1 MRCRRVA
8 GVAVVIGIW
17 SAGGLGSPGL
27 AWADPD
33 TTESASDS
41 TPSESNSTDTEP
53 DTKPDS
59 ESGTEATDP
68 EPEPEAEPEAPAHET
83 ETAEAE
89 PETRQDRKSTRRSA
103 TQRRALR
110 AESMVETRAETRI
123 ETQAETRPTT
133 STDTDTRTRTATA
146 EPPAA
151 RQTPG
156 AMPTA
161 TTALVATAKAPVKW
175 TSTLPN
181 PVIAIRY
188 AVNVVRSLV
197 GAVFAPFAAGAPAGP
212 VGPPSA
218 WALLAWVR
226 RELFNAGPRIE
237 DVGET
242 TQTSTGLVLGNAGIS
257 DPDGDPLKFTVVG
270 RPRNGGTVQIDE
282 TTGDFI
288 YRPTNAMAAVGGTDT
303 FTVVADDQRAG
314 VHWHGPLGILA
325 HIPIIGQLL
334 RPGGGHAV
342 ARTITVTVD
351 PVEGVDLSFPDDFYW
366 GVAHAGFQAEGGPGS
381 PVDPNSDWYKWV
393 HHPLNQWLGLTKGIP
408 ENGPGAYV
416 SYDSDAAL
424 ARDELGMNTFRMSIE
439 WSRIFPNSTAAVDIS
454 DEGGGVSLADL
465 QALAALADPVEVAHY
480 RAVFDALRA
489 HGLQPL
495 VTVNHF
501 TLPVWIHD
509 PITARPLIQLGLPTP
524 KAGWLSDQT
533 PVEFEKYAA
542 FLAWTYGDQ
551 VDNWVTL
558 NEPFPPL
565 LTQLLAIPGLVPSWP
580 PGVLRPDLAA
590 RFVINEAKGHVAAY
604 DAIHRWDDTAFVGIA
619 TNMIPARPANPVNA
633 NDIAAADAWNKVFN
647 QWVPNAVIDGW
658 VDANFD
664 GIKTA
669 DEIRPEF
676 ADKVDFLGVQ
686 YYGTQ
691 PMGGFGFA
699 PLPGYNFLQGI
710 PFRCQASSSTC
721 SDFNQPMEPGGF
733 REVLEVAASYGKP
746 LWITE
751 NGVADSGDTKR
762 PPYIVNHLAVVQD
775 MVAHGTDIIGYTYWS
790 FVDNVE
796 WADGYHL
803 QFGLYGS
810 DPGTPELER
819 TPKPASIAAISGIT
833 KANALPTSLLELY
846 LGLTRIAA

>member
-1 MRCRRVA
+1 MGSGRVA
-8 GVAVVIGIW
+8 SVAVVIGIW
-17 SAGGLGSPGL
+17 SAGGLGSAGP
-27 AWADPD
+27 AWADPG
-33 TTESASDS
+33 TESSATERSATDSASTSDS
-41 TPSESNSTDTEP
+41 APTSESESKPES
-53 DTKPDS
+53 KPDLQ
-59 ESGTEATDP
+59 AP
-68 EPEPEAEPEAPAHET
+68 EPEPDAAQTPEAAE
-83 ETAEAE
+83 AEAE
-89 PETRQDRKSTRRSA
+89 PETRQERKSSRRSA
-103 TQRRALR
+103 AQRRSALR
-110 AESMVETRAETRI
+110 AETRTEARVEA
-123 ETQAETRPTT
+123 T
-133 STDTDTRTRTATA
+133 SDDNTDTRVATSSMS
-146 EPPAA
+146 ETPPVAA
-151 RQTPG
+151 RQTTV
-156 AMPTA
+156 AIPTGPDTA
-161 TTALVATAKAPVKW
+161 ALVSAAKAPVTW

-181 PVIAIRY
+181 PATAIRY
-188 AVNVVRSLV
+188 AINVVRSLV
-197 GAVFAPFAAGAPAGP
+197 GAVLAPFAAGLPAGP

-218 WALLAWVR
+218 WAVLAWVR
-226 RELFNAGPRIE
+226 RELFNATPRIE

-242 TQTSTGLVLGNAGIS
+242 TQTTTGLVLGNAGIS
-257 DPDGDPLKFTVVG
+257 DPDGDPLKFSVVAVSLK
-270 RPRNGGTVQIDE
+270 NGTVQINE

-325 HIPIIGQLL
+325 HIPILGNLL

-393 HHPLNQWLGLTKGIP
+393 HHPLNQWLGLTKGVP
-408 ENGPGAYV
+408 ENGPGTYV

-424 ARDELGMNTFRMSIE
+424 AKNELGMNTFRMSIE
-439 WSRIFPNSTAAVDIS
+439 WSRIFPNSTASVDIS

-465 QALAALADPVEVAHY
+465 QALQALADPVEVAHY
-480 RAVFDALRA
+480 RAVFDSLRA
-489 HGLQPL
+489 HGLEPL

-509 PITARPLIQLGLPTP
+509 PITARPLIQLGLPAP
-524 KAGWLSDQT
+524 KAGWLSAET

-565 LTQLLAIPGLVPSWP
+565 LTELLAIPGLVPSWP

-604 DAIHRWDDTAFVGIA
+604 DAIHKWDDTAFVGIA
-619 TNMIPARPANPVNA
+619 NNMIPARPANPLNT

-647 QWVPNAVIDGW
+647 QWVPNAVIHGW

-664 GIKTA
+664 GVKTA
-669 DEIRPEF
+669 DEIRPDF

-710 PFRCQASSSTC
+710 PFRCQASSPTC
-721 SDFNQPMEPGGF
+721 SDFNQPMDPGGF

-775 MVAHGTDIIGYTYWS
+775 LVAHGADIRGYTYWS

-810 DPGTPELER
+810 DPNTPELER
-819 TPKPASIAAISGIT
+819 TPKPASIAAISQIT
-833 KANALPTSLLELY
+833 KANALPASLLALY